1 MTAVD
6 QGRPLFARY
15 AYPPNELGY
24 CGPADSGGTSG
35 LAEHAREFDGAWP
48 YLAAIAD
55 AVGNPDPLDEDV
67 VRSYWVGGPPLDKV
81 DPGELLNRLRAAF
94 RGQVT
99 GLLNEVV
106 ATTNVLAH
114 HSFHVFVVYPWIR
127 FLGRD
132 AATALRVM
140 QDCRIRWGTVEAVV
154 GEHAVIT
161 ARPLRLDDGRVAL
174 GEPRTEH
181 VRWQKG
187 DLSLAP
193 PPVPGA
199 SVSAHWDW
207 ICGTLTED
215 ETSAL
220 ASATQATLTVVN
232 NALSESVAVADTTTM
247 SARAK
252 SIRRSRLVARGEVK
266 DDG

>member
-1 MTAVD
+1 M
-6 QGRPLFARY
+6 
-15 AYPPNELGY
+15 
-24 CGPADSGGTSG
+24 
-35 LAEHAREFDGAWP
+35 
-48 YLAAIAD
+48 
-55 AVGNPDPLDEDV
+55 
-67 VRSYWVGGPPLDKV
+67 
-81 DPGELLNRLRAAF
+81 
-94 RGQVT
+94 
-99 GLLNEVV
+99 LNEVV

-161 ARPLRLDDGRVAL
+161 ARPLRLDDGRIAL

-187 DLSLAP
+187 DVSLAP

-220 ASATQATLTVVN
+220 ASATQATLDVVN
-232 NALSESVAVADTTTM
+232 NALSESVAVAGSGGADWW
-247 SARAK
+247 
-252 SIRRSRLVARGEVK
+252 LGGGLEGEVK